1 MKEFTK
7 DDLKTGMV
15 VTLRNSLR
23 CIVLKVVGDTREG
36 ILRRI
41 EDIGSLGIEYWLTNY
56 GIDLTRQDNYKLRD
70 KALDI
75 MEVRDLSGNLLW
87 ERKEKKKYTYEQLK
101 EILGEEFE
109 IVKE

>member
-7 DDLKTGMV
+7 DDLKNGMV
-15 VTLRNSLR
+15 VTLRNGSM
-23 CIVLKVVGDTREG
+23 CIMLKLIDDIRDG
-36 ILRRI
+36 ILKSI
-41 EDIGSLGIEYWLTNY
+41 KHIGNIGFEYWLINY
-56 GIDLTRQDNYKLRD
+56 ENDLTRKYCTNSGES
-70 KALDI
+70 LDI

>member
-7 DDLKTGMV
+7 DDLKNGMV
-15 VTLRNSLR
+15 VTLRNGSR
-23 CIVLKVVGDTREG
+23 CIVLKPIGNSHEG
-36 ILRRI
+36 IIR
-41 EDIGSLGIEYWLTNY
+41 DIKNIGNIGLEYWLINY
-56 GIDLTRQDNYKLRD
+56 RNDLTRDDSYTPRD
-70 KALDI
+70 ESLDI
-75 MEVRDLSGNLLW
+75 IEVRDLMGNLLW